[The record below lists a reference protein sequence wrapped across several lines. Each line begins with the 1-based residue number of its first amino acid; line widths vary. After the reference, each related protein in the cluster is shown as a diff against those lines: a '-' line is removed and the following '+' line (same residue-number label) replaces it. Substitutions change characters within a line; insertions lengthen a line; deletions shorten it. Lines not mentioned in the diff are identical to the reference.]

1 MSAANSFFRRVE
13 RAIAP
18 SSCTTN
24 HMKKTNVQFPCAAFA
39 LLQQLHSSSSQLLV
53 LIPTF
58 SPTYP
63 FGSIDVGD
71 NVVERTLPP
80 TINTGALTGRGQPS
94 LNPTYKPSYSPTT
107 QDFGNIQVE
116 VPGIEE
122 ETVRPPGETE
132 MPTYYPTISS
142 RESSPAIQSNGAATA
157 TATAEYF
164 MSRTLCCHNNAV
176 LGIVTIGYYLLLEWF
191 FQ

>member
-1 MSAANSFFRRVE
+1 MK
-13 RAIAP
+13 
-18 SSCTTN
+18 TT
-24 HMKKTNVQFPCAAFA
+24 TLRIQCAALYA
-39 LLQQLHSSSSQLLV
+39 LLQLHFSASQQ

-63 FGSIDVGD
+63 FGSIEVGD
-71 NVVERTLPP
+71 NIVDRTLPP
-80 TINTGALTGRGQPS
+80 TVNTGAITGRGQPS

-132 MPTYYPTISS
+132 IPTYSPTISTKQ
-142 RESSPAIQSNGAATA
+142 SSPVVQSNGATTA
-157 TATAEYF
+157 
-164 MSRTLCCHNNAV
+164 SGSGGCLVRRILDDCRHNNAV
-176 LGIVTIGYYLLLEWF
+176 MGSVVIGYYLFLEWWF
-191 FQ
+191 LQ

>member
-1 MSAANSFFRRVE
+1 
-13 RAIAP
+13 
-18 SSCTTN
+18 
-24 HMKKTNVQFPCAAFA
+24 MKKTFPCAAFA
-39 LLQQLHSSSSQLLV
+39 LLQQLHSSSSQLL
-53 LIPTF
+53 LIPT
-58 SPTYP
+58 SYPTYH
-63 FGSIDVGD
+63 FGFIDVGD
-71 NVVERTLPP
+71 NVVDRTLPP

-107 QDFGNIQVE
+107 EDFGNIQVE

-132 MPTYYPTISS
+132 IPTYYPTISS

-157 TATAEYF
+157 TAEYYF
-164 MSRTLCCHNNAV
+164 MSRTLCCRTNAV
-176 LGIVTIGYYLLLEWF
+176 LGSVAIGYYLLLECF

>member
-1 MSAANSFFRRVE
+1 MKR
-13 RAIAP
+13 
-18 SSCTTN
+18 TTL
-24 HMKKTNVQFPCAAFA
+24 QFPCAAFV
-39 LLQQLHSSSSQLLV
+39 LLQQLHSSSSQLL
-53 LIPTF
+53 LPTF

-71 NVVERTLPP
+71 NVVDRTLPP

-132 MPTYYPTISS
+132 IPTYSPIISS

-157 TATAEYF
+157 TTQYF
-164 MSRTLCCHNNAV
+164 LPRTTVCCRRA
-176 LGIVTIGYYLLLEWF
+176 LGSVAIGYYLLLDWV

>member
-1 MSAANSFFRRVE
+1 MKR
-13 RAIAP
+13 
-18 SSCTTN
+18 TTL
-24 HMKKTNVQFPCAAFA
+24 QFPCAAFV
-39 LLQQLHSSSSQLLV
+39 LLQLLHYSSSQLL

-63 FGSIDVGD
+63 FGAIDVGD
-71 NVVERTLPP
+71 NVVDRTLPP
-80 TINTGALTGRGQPS
+80 TINIGALTGRGQPS

-107 QDFGNIQVE
+107 QDIGNVQVE

-132 MPTYYPTISS
+132 IPTYHPTISS
-142 RESSPAIQSNGAATA
+142 RESSPAIQSNGAV

-164 MSRTLCCHNNAV
+164 TSRTTLCCRNNAV
-176 LGIVTIGYYLLLEWF
+176 LLGSVAIGYHLLLEWI